1 MGYEQEIIELRNL
14 VQDLERQ
21 VEHLRT
27 SRRVL
32 MNLLEKCERE
42 KKTTLT
48 RLEKEN
54 KRLQTN
60 NLRYARRLFKNNC
73 RLVELQSKSLDELGM
88 SNQFIVED

>member
-1 MGYEQEIIELRNL
+1 MGYEQEIIELRNR

-48 RLEKEN
+48 RLEK
-54 KRLQTN
+54 
-60 NLRYARRLFKNNC
+60 
-73 RLVELQSKSLDELGM
+73 
-88 SNQFIVED
+88 